1 MTTALEHILKQQGV
15 CLSKE
20 MEGDFWKL
28 PLHKYVE
35 EELQRSFKLHAET
48 IVMWLK
54 VIQSYLSNTL
64 ILS

>member
-48 IVMWLK
+48 IVM
-54 VIQSYLSNTL
+54 
-64 ILS
+64 